1 MTRPRWLRDPYR
13 MTEAAWWLIAALAW
27 LLITWALSVPIGWW
41 VLPLGLGLGCLAVF
55 VGYYGL
61 RNLRDL
67 LVDGTP

>member
-1 MTRPRWLRDPYR
+1 MTLPRWLRGPYR
-13 MTEAAWWLIAALAW
+13 MTEATWWLVAALGW
-27 LLITWALSVPIGWW
+27 LLVWWGLALALGWW
-41 VLPLGLGLGCLAVF
+41 VLPLGLGLGCLVAF